1 MKILHLDSNHGMIK
15 KSLSALGLKNDI
27 DLTSNKFEIGNLI
40 GAYDGLIVR
49 SRIKIDKNLK
59 KSQKSLKVAIMH
71 FTTEHVQ

>member
-27 DLTSNKFEIGNLI
+27 DLTSNKVEIGNII

-49 SRIKIDKNLK
+49 SRIKIDKNLIRK
-59 KSQKSLKVAIMH
+59 
-71 FTTEHVQ
+71 FTDVFFW